1 MNDYNN
7 YEEFDSNFEDITD
20 IKIEKFNK
28 FEKIFFRIELGILGV
43 GIFLFTLFSI
53 AIEALGGI
61 ADILITVILFSWL
74 AIIVNFIIS
83 LVRIFKYLFN
93 VEKFKEET
101 SIWRSVI
108 TLFLSPALFGFFY
121 ILIIIAT
128 FTSCLAQQ

>member
-28 FEKIFFRIELGILGV
+28 FEKIFFRIELSILGV